1 MRRELPTV
9 AFKASTQRQNKNIGR
24 SHAASGSTAYG
35 ADELTAVL
43 GGYSRRKGI
52 KTGVT
57 CAVVGFPNVGKS
69 SVINSLARSKVCSV
83 GPTAGHTK
91 TTQEVAIDKEPIVN
105 DHYYHLELSQWNY
118 SYIPIV
124 FLLYDRLKG
133 CEIARFSRCFIWW
146 FSRKASYAWCTECLR
161 IGRPY

>member
-1 MRRELPTV
+1 M

-91 TTQEVAIDKEPIVN
+91 TTQEVSIDKEPVKDVIFRTFIVSTV
-105 DHYYHLELSQWNY
+105 ELLN
-118 SYIPIV
+118 
-124 FLLYDRLKG
+124 FDRIKG
-133 CEIARFSRCFIWW
+133 CETS
-146 FSRKASYAWCTECLR
+146 
-161 IGRPY
+161 

>member
-1 MRRELPTV
+1 M

-91 TTQEVAIDKEPIVN
+91 TTQEVSIDKGPVN
-105 DHYYHLELSQWNY
+105 DC
-118 SYIPIV
+118 IFRTFIV
-124 FLLYDRLKG
+124 FTVELLNFDRIKG
-133 CEIARFSRCFIWW
+133 CE
-146 FSRKASYAWCTECLR
+146 T
-161 IGRPY
+161 P